1 MSSSSDRAHD
11 VLAIAQDVVL
21 LYSLLGGMPRLLSTL
36 DGDEYVEG
44 PEGEEGKALVAHVFT
59 DPLRQ
64 VGKISV
70 TAAARRRGSGEIAST
85 TQPTNGITVDAN
97 FERFRGLVSAA
108 VDLEALA
115 RHEYLIR
122 PHFDAGLAE
131 LGEQRDQVCVARV
144 DASLLARA
152 G

>member
-85 TQPTNGITVDAN
+85 TQPTNGITV
-97 FERFRGLVSAA
+97 FSF
-108 VDLEALA
+108 
-115 RHEYLIR
+115 I
-122 PHFDAGLAE
+122 
-131 LGEQRDQVCVARV
+131 
-144 DASLLARA
+144 LLAPLDRWMPTSNVFVA
-152 G
+152 SFPQQLILRLWHGTST